1 MDLRVR
7 LLAPTGSDD
16 QYIEWETEVGFV
28 DQWRP
33 TFLMLLGQRGFLDQF
48 TVSMSQFAQLT
59 AVEEREEFDKR
70 FGVPPVGS

>member
-1 MDLRVR
+1 
-7 LLAPTGSDD
+7 
-16 QYIEWETEVGFV
+16 
-28 DQWRP
+28 
-33 TFLMLLGQRGFLDQF
+33 MLLGQRGFLDQF